1 MIAKLGSECISACQR
16 DQRCQSFN
24 FVVSVGMCE
33 FNDRTKEARPEDF
46 VPDPDRFYHR
56 RGMKRGKLLQS
67 IVVMANKSSHVLIL
81 KNYLT

>member
-1 MIAKLGSECISACQR
+1 
-16 DQRCQSFN
+16 
-24 FVVSVGMCE
+24 MCE

-56 RGMKRGKLLQS
+56 RAIKRGKLLQS

>member
-1 MIAKLGSECISACQR
+1 
-16 DQRCQSFN
+16 
-24 FVVSVGMCE
+24 MCE

-46 VPDPDRFYHR
+46 VSDPDRFYHR